1 MTASSFDIAPNAD
14 DAIDDVDMEKLRAK
28 YSRPREQLIAEANAK
43 GYGNAEPNKVFGQ
56 SDALADIIMC
66 QACAAMGTVKKQYG
80 YRVIDEQCE
89 TCAGEGV
96 VKKGLAKKASDEL
109 KAKCKRVE
117 ALVEACEDLDELE
130 KLEEA
135 LSKKTAEALD
145 AVLVA
150 YEKAPPTAAAVDV
163 SEKDGGD
170 AGVGPSADGA
180 GKGAASSGTTTMTAE
195 ELKALEAEELKKK
208 QESERKKAAEQEE
221 RDALNAARD
230 AEIAAKGKRAA
241 GGVHKFDP
249 DEVDVH
255 GGNSTADDFLDAFG
269 F

>member
-14 DAIDDVDMEKLRAK
+14 DAIDDVDMERLRAK
-28 YSRPREQLIAEANAK
+28 YSRPREQLVAEANAK
-43 GYGNAEPNKVFGQ
+43 GYGNAEPMKAFNQ
-56 SDALADIIMC
+56 SDQLADIVMC
-66 QACAAMGTVKKQYG
+66 GQCSAMGTVKKQYG
-80 YRVIDEQCE
+80 YRVIEEQCE
-89 TCAGEGV
+89 TCGGEGV
-96 VKKGLAKKASDEL
+96 LKKGLAKKASDEL

-145 AVLVA
+145 AVLKEYGKGA
-150 YEKAPPTAAAVDV
+150 DDDAKEAAEAVDV
-163 SEKDGGD
+163 SAGSAGGSTD
-170 AGVGPSADGA
+170 RAETSI
-180 GKGAASSGTTTMTAE
+180 SMSAE
-195 ELKALEAEELKKK
+195 ELKAKDAEELKKK
-208 QESERKKAAEQEE
+208 QEAERKKAEEQDK
-221 RDALNAARD
+221 RDAENAKRD

-241 GGVHKFDP
+241 GGMHKFDP

-255 GGNSTADDFLDAFG
+255 GGNATADDFLDAFG